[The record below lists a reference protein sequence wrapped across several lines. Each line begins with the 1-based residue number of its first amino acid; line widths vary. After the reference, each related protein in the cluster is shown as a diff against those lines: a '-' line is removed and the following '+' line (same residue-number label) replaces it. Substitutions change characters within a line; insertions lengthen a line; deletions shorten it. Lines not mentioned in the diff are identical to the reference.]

1 MCTFGK
7 HRQNIRAP
15 PAPGASALIK
25 HRVELHRI
33 LLPTLGDGMRKYS
46 QMNFAAIDSQCERS
60 RSCTPTLSNGTDV
73 LVEAS
78 DERDMARAGFRGDAS
93 VRHTPG
99 TPLFYHTPGKH
110 TGKHN

>member
-1 MCTFGK
+1 M
-7 HRQNIRAP
+7 H
-15 PAPGASALIK
+15 
-25 HRVELHRI
+25 
-33 LLPTLGDGMRKYS
+33 KYP

-99 TPLFYHTPGKH
+99 TPLFYHIPGKH
-110 TGKHN
+110 AGKHNLETNRSSGTSCTYNIILFLITQRKDVLKKNQ